1 MTRHRLA
8 AQQRP
13 YDDCNYGHDDEL
25 ERIDPPGNDGNTAD
39 GQQQVARS
47 EGNRHPGFLDEE
59 KAADDGGQSQPF
71 KTLDPG
77 GGVHLLE
84 PRRCGRV
91 TGHQP
96 RLHHRPL
103 CPRLVFIDTAQDGP
117 HRHLSDL
124 PAWLVDRR

>member
-47 EGNRHPGFLDEE
+47 EGNRTPVSSMKRKPQMTAARVSPSRPWIQAAGFI
-59 KAADDGGQSQPF
+59 
-71 KTLDPG
+71 
-77 GGVHLLE
+77 
-84 PRRCGRV
+84 C
-91 TGHQP
+91 
-96 RLHHRPL
+96 
-103 CPRLVFIDTAQDGP
+103 
-117 HRHLSDL
+117 
-124 PAWLVDRR
+124 